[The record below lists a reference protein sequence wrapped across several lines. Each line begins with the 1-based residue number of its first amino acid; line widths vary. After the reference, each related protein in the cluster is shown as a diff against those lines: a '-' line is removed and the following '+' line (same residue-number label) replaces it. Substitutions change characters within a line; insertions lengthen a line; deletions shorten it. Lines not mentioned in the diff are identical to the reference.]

1 MRTNADESMGKKRS
15 CSVKFLR
22 TELMKTR
29 IMEHIS
35 QQLQLLETMS
45 FKAQHNNHHKN
56 SANGVI
62 KKPIIRRG
70 SQNIVLHTTNTNC
83 NVYPRQTKNKQDIM
97 IQLTIMIIQLFSNNR
112 KQLMRILLLAVEEW
126 LL

>member
-1 MRTNADESMGKKRS
+1 
-15 CSVKFLR
+15 
-22 TELMKTR
+22 MKTR

-45 FKAQHNNHHKN
+45 FKAQHDNHQKN
-56 SANGVI
+56 SVNGAI

-70 SQNIVLHTTNTNC
+70 SQNIVFHTTNTNC
-83 NVYPRQTKNKQDIM
+83 NVYPRQTKNKRDSM